1 MVGKL
6 KAKRFGQIYEYL
18 DQGGAG
24 DLDLITLV
32 RNNSA
37 TVSFSSPPHHPG
49 AHNSATVLSP
59 SPPRHSGTRTLA
71 VKLGKLDR

>member
-1 MVGKL
+1 MGKL

-37 TVSFSSPPHHPG
+37 TVFVSIATSTQWYSNAGRQAGKARSLTDVQHPE
-49 AHNSATVLSP
+49 VLQ
-59 SPPRHSGTRTLA
+59 RR
-71 VKLGKLDR
+71 